1 MKSLDSRLSAL
12 EAASKQAVPSP
23 YPWPLPPGMSRL
35 SVLVLDGPTAEQE
48 VAAWRA
54 QGYEAVIESE
64 DPLAEAFIG

>member
-12 EAASKQAVPSP
+12 EAASKQTP
-23 YPWPLPPGMSRL
+23 YPWPLPPGMNRL